1 MSDEQT
7 DTREDEDVE
16 AHKFVTEDPAA
27 EDETGKTKTKA
38 KMKTKTRT
46 SDEIGDELGD
56 RAKY

>member
-7 DTREDEDVE
+7 EIRGDDEDVE
-16 AHKFVTEDPAA
+16 AHKFMTEEPG
-27 EDETGKTKTKA
+27 EDDAGKTKAKF

-56 RAKY
+56 RAKI